1 YLFSTTAGNKPTVI
15 SDKVKD
21 KIDARMLR
29 TLKAMARMRGD
40 NPGRVELRPWVLH
53 DLRRVLRSHL
63 SALRVPDHIAE
74 MVIGHGRQGLQRTY
88 DQHRYEVEM
97 REALTMWDTRLR
109 SIVEPPSG
117 NNIVAM
123 RA

>member
-1 YLFSTTAGNKPTVI
+1 
-15 SDKVKD
+15 
-21 KIDARMLR
+21 MLR
-29 TLKAMARMRGD
+29 TLKAMARLRGAD
-40 NPGRVELRPWVLH
+40 PNRFELRPWVLH

-109 SIVEPPSG
+109 AIVEPPPANSV
-117 NNIVAM
+117 VAM